1 MRNLILVL
9 FLMLTTFTQVKENQI
24 EFTGNLNID
33 SRIIADN
40 FQKQSREEI
49 ILAEN
54 RKSPFLAGLLSL
66 ALPGAGEFYNG
77 DYLKSALFLA
87 VEAAAITVGIIYD
100 GKGDD
105 KTEFYQNYADENWS
119 VKKYAEWTI
128 DNANRINSQ
137 VDPSNYNVFNNDG
150 SVNWSEL
157 NSLENAIGSWF
168 SHRLAPLGDQ
178 QYYEMIGKYQQFNS
192 GWKDFQDTEENPY
205 TYGDPL
211 TEMFHYYSDQRGQAN
226 EFYNVA
232 RWAVIGVV
240 TNHILSA
247 VDAAWSAAV
256 YNSELE
262 SQLNIKQQ
270 QIGFFTEYYPEL
282 SIRLSF

>member
-1 MRNLILVL
+1 MRKLILV
-9 FLMLTTFTQVKENQI
+9 FVLTLTVFTQVKDNQI
-24 EFTGNLNID
+24 ELTGNLNID
-33 SRIIADN
+33 SRIISDN
-40 FQKQSREEI
+40 FQQQSREEI

-77 DYLKSALFLA
+77 DYLKSALFIA

-105 KTEFYQNYADENWS
+105 KTEFYQNYANENWS

-168 SHRLAPLGDQ
+168 SHQTRTL
-178 QYYEMIGKYQQFNS
+178 
-192 GWKDFQDTEENPY
+192 
-205 TYGDPL
+205 
-211 TEMFHYYSDQRGQAN
+211 R
-226 EFYNVA
+226 
-232 RWAVIGVV
+232 
-240 TNHILSA
+240 
-247 VDAAWSAAV
+247 
-256 YNSELE
+256 
-262 SQLNIKQQ
+262 
-270 QIGFFTEYYPEL
+270 
-282 SIRLSF
+282 